1 MRRDAQVDRAMNN
14 KFLKARLVSNKEAA
28 EGQLD
33 SGLRYL
39 AQAVKDAREDLAK
52 GRPLNAHLIHNAYN
66 LSLDLLPYVEE
77 KE

>member
-1 MRRDAQVDRAMNN
+1 MNN

-33 SGLRYL
+33 TGLRYL
-39 AQAVKDAREDLAK
+39 AQAIKSAREDLAR
-52 GRPLNAHLIHNAYN
+52 GRPIDAHLIHNANALTQSIMQYN

-77 KE
+77 E